1 MTVHLKDVA
10 QNAAG
15 TSLAQNTTANS
26 LKPVDS
32 MNQWLANDE
41 QRDWA
46 LSSSEAWRIAERLS
60 GIRAIAAMAVINVE
74 ENCQNPLS
82 DEVRS
87 GLGLAMHALASDA
100 LDVLRF
106 NNAQAVHQMELE
118 REVARQQTQLYPQ
131 VQPLQCKG

>member
-1 MTVHLKDVA
+1 MTVHLKDAA

-15 TSLAQNTTANS
+15 ASFAQNIPACG

-41 QRDWA
+41 LRDWA
-46 LSSSEAWRIAERLS
+46 LSSSEAWRIAERLR
-60 GIRAIAAMAVINVE
+60 GIRAIATMAVINVE
-74 ENCQNPLS
+74 ENNQNPLS

-106 NNAQAVHQMELE
+106 NNAQAMHQMEQE
-118 REVARQQTQLYPQ
+118 REAAWQQAQHRQH
-131 VQPLQCKG
+131 VQPLQRRG